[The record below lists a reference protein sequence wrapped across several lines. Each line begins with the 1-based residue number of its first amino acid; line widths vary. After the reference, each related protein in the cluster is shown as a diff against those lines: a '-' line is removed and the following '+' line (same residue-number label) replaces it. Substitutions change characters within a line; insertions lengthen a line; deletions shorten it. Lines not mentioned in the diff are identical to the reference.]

1 MGVLFS
7 SMKASSRST
16 QPRRSG
22 ASSISYSLPS
32 ESDLGLGGGRG
43 HEGEAS

>member
-32 ESDLGLGGGRG
+32 ESEGLGGGRG